1 MGHDGTALDLFMT
14 HRNALIDYASRIVG
28 NRSQAEDLV
37 QEAWLR
43 FDDAAE
49 RQRVDHPRGYLFRIV
64 RNLALDLR
72 RTKGYAAPTENDQL
86 EDLPSATATP
96 EQSAIHREQLRILGE
111 AIAELPERTQIA
123 FHMYRIEGK
132 SLKEI
137 ARYLDVSQVRVHQ
150 LVKDAIRHGARRLDR
165 EA

>member
-1 MGHDGTALDLFMT
+1 MGQDGTALDLFMT
-14 HRNALIDYASRIVG
+14 HRSALIDYASRIVG

-43 FDDAAE
+43 FDNAAHG
-49 RQRVDHPRGYLFRIV
+49 QRVDHPRGYLFRIV

-72 RTKGYAAPTENDQL
+72 RTKGYAAASDNGRLDEIPA
-86 EDLPSATATP
+86 ATASP
-96 EQSAIHREQLRILGE
+96 EQTALHREQLRILGE
-111 AIAELPERTQIA
+111 AIAELPERTRIA
-123 FHMYRIEGK
+123 FYMYRIEGK

-137 ARYLDVSQVRVHQ
+137 ARHLGVSQVRVHQ
-150 LVKDAIRHGARRLDR
+150 LVKDAVRHGAKRLDR